1 MGRRRLARGI
11 RLGLVALL
19 IVAGSAAALAL
30 VLARTSAGRELALE
44 WALDRLRS
52 QLNGTIHVGSTG
64 PGGTWGGA
72 TLHRVAIAD
81 AEGRTVAT
89 ADSIRARYSLRDL
102 LGGGPAVA
110 DLRLWSPVVVHEPGP
125 DGGSRLASVFARG
138 SGSREEDAAAADVQE
153 DVAAAGVREASVDE
167 ASGPVDDGV
176 DATAGASGFA
186 VHGARIHDG
195 AVVLRNADG
204 DERRVEGIHAE
215 LASVT
220 LLPRPGTDFV
230 ADVDSLTVSY
240 PLAEGRLQIA
250 AADAV
255 VEGTTRDVALVA
267 ERVRLPSSVAAARAT
282 ARQDAAGHWT
292 LVLEADGARS
302 ALTDHAWV
310 DAVAER
316 LDGGLA
322 QGVAQGAWRLEAGPG
337 GMALEAVEGEVEW
350 PGGRV
355 ALSGG
360 IAWASAASGFPSA
373 SGAKPFRFRR
383 LRASGESVDARDA
396 ALWLPPGPAA
406 RLLET
411 GARAVSGAVRLD
423 GAPDSLHLTGS
434 LALLR
439 GADGD
444 TLAVATGGGTV
455 LGSLRSVRDLTLDA
469 DLADFRLARAL
480 HPRFPWTGPGRV
492 SVQATG
498 DLPTGMTVQAQATR
512 DGGGPSSPLRQPPAP
527 LDARLDSV
535 SFAGILYG
543 AGEVAVV
550 EGEATA
556 APLVLSG
563 LERLWPGLAGL
574 GVSRFDAVRGTA
586 SVSGPLE
593 RLRVTAELTTPAGPL
608 SAEGQVGLGSPAVG
622 YDLALSAR
630 DFRLSELAPR
640 LPVPTTVS
648 GAARLVGSGTTL
660 DSLRGALAVAAG
672 PSTVGP
678 VQVDTLDARVRVGGD
693 GLLHVESLFAQAAG
707 FRLQSDGGSLA
718 LAPDAASSAQ
728 GVVVGVSSS
737 SPGPL
742 GLRSLDLDPLAR
754 DNRFEGSVDGSL
766 RLQGQLADMTAALS
780 ATATGP
786 RYGPHSAGALR
797 VEGEARGLRILAP
810 RAAAVRPAPS
820 DTAPPSAVPT
830 STAPPSTVPSS
841 TVPSDAMPPAAVPPD
856 TVPPSDAL
864 PPSTVPSSAAPPSA
878 APPSAAPR
886 ATLSGTVEAT
896 DSVVVGGRRFASV
909 RVEGAY
915 VLDGEAGPLDGAG
928 RALARVERS
937 AGESYE
943 AQAGVRVAGDRGR
956 LDLDRLVLDF
966 GDTRWNLQG
975 PARFDWSPE
984 AVRVQDFG
992 LVRPGSGG
1000 LRLRAD
1006 GRLALRDGESD
1017 FGLEA
1022 RELDLALVGRL
1033 LQLEELVE
1041 GVAQADLRV
1050 YGDANAPRWDG
1061 SAQVEDAAWGSLRF
1075 DSASAEGRYARRTA
1089 QLRAGWWTGE
1099 RRTLA
1104 VTGAVPVDLRFA
1116 SADRLP
1122 DEPMDLQ
1129 IGVDSFPLAAALG
1142 VVDGLTETSGTIAG
1156 DLRLR
1161 GTRSA
1166 PTPAGGLRV
1175 ENGAALV
1182 ESLGVR
1188 LSSAQVEMDVGPDG
1202 KVRVDGSLESGGI
1215 VHVRGIVDAGQPL
1228 DPGFDLAF
1236 WPRGLQVV
1244 NRRDMEAAVTG
1255 DSIVLT
1261 GSYTAPFVEG
1271 ALEVEG
1277 GTVHLEE
1284 FQRSA
1289 ETLSFYDR
1297 SLFEAAT
1304 EGAGPTALAVA
1315 PNPFLANLRVAV
1327 EMHVGRGNWLRSQA
1341 MNIETE
1347 GDLTVTFD
1355 RQRNEL
1361 VLYGAVEVVR
1371 GAYTGLPRPFAMT
1384 EGEFD
1389 FPGTPGFDP
1398 NVSVTAESRLR
1409 TRDGQPLVVTA
1420 DISGPLRS
1428 LRLAL
1433 SSDAGPGVTEG
1444 DIYSYLLTGRPE
1456 SAGQGR
1462 VDAGVSL
1469 VVGRVV
1475 NQIGNLL
1482 APQLN
1487 LDQLSVSQGEQS
1499 LAAATIGA
1507 SSLQVEFGR
1516 YVRDNV
1522 FLKGVYQ
1529 RGYCADP
1536 ALPVNS
1542 GGARVEVEMPR
1553 DVTLEGFFE
1562 NRCTREGFR
1571 GLGGLS
1577 LDQAWI
1583 WGLSFFREWGY

>member
-1 MGRRRLARGI
+1 MRRPRIGRGLRR
-11 RLGLVALL
+11 GLVAVLA
-19 IVAGSAAALAL
+19 VAGAAAVVA
-30 VLARTSAGRELALE
+30 VALARTSVGRELALE

-52 QLNGTIHVGSTG
+52 QLNGTIRVGSTG
-64 PGGTWGGA
+64 PGGSWGGA
-72 TLHRVAIAD
+72 TLHRVEIAD
-81 AEGRTVAT
+81 VEGRPVAT

-125 DGGSRLASVFARG
+125 EGGSRLAAVFALG
-138 SGSREEDAAAADVQE
+138 SGSREDDAAAAG
-153 DVAAAGVREASVDE
+153 AGE
-167 ASGPVDDGV
+167 ASGGK
-176 DATAGASGFA
+176 ASGPRFA

-195 AVVLRNADG
+195 AVVLRSADG
-204 DERRVEGIHAE
+204 KERRLERIHAE
-215 LASVT
+215 LGSVE
-220 LLPRPGTDFV
+220 LAPRPGTDFA
-230 ADVDSLTVSY
+230 ADVDSLTASY
-240 PLAEGRLQIA
+240 LLEEGRLEVA
-250 AADAV
+250 AANAV

-267 ERVRLPSSVAAARAT
+267 ERVRLPSSVASARAT
-282 ARQDAAGHWT
+282 ARQDEDGRWSVA
-292 LVLEADGARS
+292 LEVEDARS
-302 ALTDHAWV
+302 ALADHAWV

-316 LDGGLA
+316 LEGGLA
-322 QGVAQGAWRLEAGPG
+322 QGVARGAWRLEAGPG
-337 GMALEAVEGEVEW
+337 GMSLEAVDGDVEW

-355 ALSGG
+355 ALAGG
-360 IAWASAASGFPSA
+360 LAWGGSAAGFPAASGAEPY
-373 SGAKPFRFRR
+373 RFRR

-396 ALWLPPGPAA
+396 ALWLPPGAAA
-406 RLLET
+406 RLRET
-411 GARAVSGAVRLD
+411 GARAVSGEVLLD
-423 GAPDSLHLTGS
+423 GAPDSLDLAGS

-439 GADGD
+439 GAGGD
-444 TLAVATGGGTV
+444 TLASATASGTV
-455 LGSLRSVRDLTLDA
+455 LGSLRSVRDLALDA
-469 DLADFRLARAL
+469 AFADFRLARAL
-480 HPRFPWTGPGRV
+480 HPRFPWTGPGRA
-492 SVQATG
+492 SLRATG
-498 DLPTGMTVQAQATR
+498 DLPTGMTVRAQATR
-512 DGGGPSSPLRQPPAP
+512 SAARPSAPLRPPAAP
-527 LDARLDSV
+527 SAAPLDSV
-535 SFAGILYG
+535 SFAGVLYG

-550 EGEATA
+550 EGQATA

-563 LERLWPGLAGL
+563 LERLWPGLSGL
-574 GVSRFDAVRGTA
+574 GVSRFAAVRGTA
-586 SVSGPLE
+586 AVSGPLE
-593 RLRVTAELTTPAGPL
+593 RLRVAAELTTPAGPL
-608 SAEGQVGLGSPAVG
+608 VAEGQVGARSPAVG
-622 YDLALSAR
+622 YDLSLSAR
-630 DFRLSELAPR
+630 DFRLSELAPG
-640 LPVPTTVS
+640 LPDPTVVS
-648 GAARLVGSGTTL
+648 GAASLVGSGTTL

-693 GLLHVESLFAQAAG
+693 GLLHVESLFARAAG
-707 FRLQSDGGSLA
+707 FDARSDGGSLA
-718 LAPDAASSAQ
+718 LAPDAASRAQ

-737 SPGPL
+737 SAALPGPRPL
-742 GLRSLDLDPLAR
+742 GALAR
-754 DNRFEGSVDGSL
+754 DARFEGSVDGSV
-766 RLQGQLADMTAALS
+766 RLQGHVADMTAALS
-780 ATATGP
+780 ATATGA
-786 RYGPHSAGALR
+786 RYGPHSAGALK
-797 VEGEARGLRILAP
+797 VEAQARGLRI
-810 RAAAVRPAPS
+810 
-820 DTAPPSAVPT
+820 VP
-830 STAPPSTVPSS
+830 
-841 TVPSDAMPPAAVPPD
+841 D
-856 TVPPSDAL
+856 
-864 PPSTVPSSAAPPSA
+864 
-878 APPSAAPR
+878 AAPR

-896 DSVVVGGRRFASV
+896 DSVVVGRRRFASV

-915 VLDGEAGPLDGAG
+915 ALDGEAGSLDGAG
-928 RALARVERS
+928 RALALVERS

-943 AQAGVRVAGDRGR
+943 AQAGVRVDGDLRR

-966 GDTRWNLQG
+966 GDLRWNLQG
-975 PARFDWSPE
+975 PARFEWGPE

-1022 RELDLALVGRL
+1022 RGLDLALVGRL
-1033 LQLEELVE
+1033 LQLEESVE

-1050 YGDANAPRWDG
+1050 YGAANAPRWDG
-1061 SAQVEDAAWGSLRF
+1061 SARVENAAWGSMRF

-1089 QLRAGWWTGE
+1089 RVRAGWWTGE

-1104 VTGAVPVDLRFA
+1104 VAGEVPLDLRFA
-1116 SADRLP
+1116 SEPLALADRLP
-1122 DEPMDLQ
+1122 DEPMDLE
-1129 IGVDSFPLAAALG
+1129 IAVDSFPLALALG
-1142 VVDGLTETSGTIAG
+1142 VVDGLAEASGTLEG
-1156 DLRLR
+1156 GLRLR

-1166 PTPAGGLRV
+1166 PSPTGELRV

-1188 LSSAQVEMDVGPDG
+1188 LSSAQVEMRVGPDG
-1202 KVRVDGSLESGGI
+1202 KVRVDGSLESGGT
-1215 VHVRGIVDAGQPL
+1215 VRVAGVVDAGRPL

-1236 WPRGLQVV
+1236 WPRGLQVA
-1244 NRRDMEAAVTG
+1244 NRRDVEAAVTG
-1255 DSIVLT
+1255 DSIALT

-1277 GTVHLEE
+1277 GAVRLEE
-1284 FQRSA
+1284 FLRSA

-1297 SLFEAAT
+1297 TLFEAAT
-1304 EGAGPTALAVA
+1304 EGAGPSALAVA

-1361 VLYGAVEVVR
+1361 VLYGAVDVVR
-1371 GAYTGLPRPFAMT
+1371 GTYTGLPRPFAMT

-1409 TRDGQPLVVTA
+1409 TRDGQPMVVTA

-1433 SSDAGPGVTEG
+1433 SSDAGPGVTEA
-1444 DIYSYLLTGRPE
+1444 DIYSYLLTGQPE

-1475 NQIGNLL
+1475 NQLGNLL
-1482 APQLN
+1482 APQLS
-1487 LDQLSVSQGEQS
+1487 LDQLSVSQGERS

-1583 WGLSFFREWGY
+1583 WGLFFFREWGY

>member
-11 RLGLVALL
+11 RIGLVGVL
-19 IVAGSAAALAL
+19 IVAGSAAALAV

-64 PGGTWGGA
+64 PGGSWGGA

-81 AEGRTVAT
+81 AEGRTVAA

-125 DGGSRLASVFARG
+125 NGGSRLASVFASG
-138 SGSREEDAAAADVQE
+138 SGAGEEDAAVADVQE
-153 DVAAAGVREASVDE
+153 EAAAAGVREALVGE
-167 ASGPVDDGV
+167 APGPVEDPE
-176 DATAGASGFA
+176 DAAAAGASGFA
-186 VHGARIHDG
+186 VHSEDAAAGASGFTVHGARIHDG

-215 LASVT
+215 LASVA

-240 PLAEGRLQIA
+240 PLAEGRLEIA
-250 AADAV
+250 AAGAV

-282 ARQDAAGHWT
+282 ARQDAAGRWR
-292 LVLEADGARS
+292 LAMEVDEARS
-302 ALTDHAWV
+302 ALADHAWV

-322 QGVAQGAWRLEAGPG
+322 QGVARGAWRLEAGPG
-337 GMALEAVEGEVEW
+337 GMALEAVDGGVEW

-355 ALSGG
+355 TLSGG
-360 IAWASAASGFPSA
+360 IAWAGAASGSPSA
-373 SGAKPFRFRR
+373 SGAKSFRFRR

-396 ALWLPPGPAA
+396 ALWLSPGAAA
-406 RLLET
+406 RLRET
-411 GARAVSGAVRLD
+411 GARAVSGAVQLD
-423 GAPDSLHLTGS
+423 GTPDSLHLTGS
-434 LALLR
+434 IALLH

-444 TLAVATGGGTV
+444 TLAVATGGGAV
-455 LGSLRSVRDLTLDA
+455 LGSLRSVRNLALDA
-469 DLADFRLARAL
+469 VVSDFRLARAL

-492 SVQATG
+492 SVRATG

-512 DGGGPSSPLRQPPAP
+512 DAGRPSSPLRPPPAAP
-527 LDARLDSV
+527 DAPLDSV

-543 AGEVAVV
+543 AGEVAVI
-550 EGEATA
+550 EGEATV

-586 SVSGPLE
+586 AVSGPLE

-608 SAEGQVGLGSPAVG
+608 AAEGQVGLGSPAVG

-640 LPVPTTVS
+640 LPEPTVVS
-648 GAARLVGSGTTL
+648 GAARLVGSGATL

-707 FRLQSDGGSLA
+707 FRLQSDGGGSLA
-718 LAPDAASSAQ
+718 LAPDAAGSAQ

-742 GLRSLDLDPLAR
+742 GLRSLDPLAR
-754 DNRFEGSVDGSL
+754 DVRFEGSVDGSL

-780 ATATGP
+780 ATAKEP
-786 RYGPHSAGALR
+786 RYGPHSAGTLK

-820 DTAPPSAVPT
+820 DTAPPSALPT
-830 STAPPSTVPSS
+830 STAPPSTVP
-841 TVPSDAMPPAAVPPD
+841 PDAMPPAAVP
-856 TVPPSDAL
+856 TSV
-864 PPSTVPSSAAPPSA
+864 APPSA
-878 APPSAAPR
+878 APW

-896 DSVVVGGRRFASV
+896 DSVVVGRRRFASV

-915 VLDGEAGPLDGAG
+915 VLDGEAGSLDGAG
-928 RALARVERS
+928 RALAHVERS

-943 AQAGVRVAGDRGR
+943 AQAGVRVDGDRGR

-966 GDTRWNLQG
+966 GEPRWNLQG

-1006 GRLALRDGESD
+1006 GRLALRDGDSD

-1022 RELDLALVGRL
+1022 RGLDLALVGRL
-1033 LQLEELVE
+1033 LQLEGLVE

-1061 SAQVEDAAWGSLRF
+1061 SARVEDAAWGSLRF

-1104 VTGAVPVDLRFA
+1104 VTGAVPLDLRFA

-1129 IGVDSFPLAAALG
+1129 IGVDSFPLAAALA

-1166 PTPAGGLRV
+1166 PSPAGELRV

-1188 LSSAQVEMDVGPDG
+1188 LSSAQVQMDVGPDG
-1202 KVRVDGSLESGGI
+1202 KVRVDGSLESGGV
-1215 VHVRGIVDAGQPL
+1215 VHVRGVVDAGQPL

-1304 EGAGPTALAVA
+1304 DGAGPTALTVA
-1315 PNPFLANLRVAV
+1315 RNPFLANLRVAV

-1482 APQLN
+1482 APQLS
-1487 LDQLSVSQGEQS
+1487 LDQFSVSQGEQS

>member
-1 MGRRRLARGI
+1 MGRRRLARGV
-11 RLGLVALL
+11 RLGLVAVL

-52 QLNGTIHVGSTG
+52 QLNGTIRVGSTG
-64 PGGTWGGA
+64 PGGSWGGA
-72 TLHRVAIAD
+72 TLHRVEIAD

-125 DGGSRLASVFARG
+125 DGGSRLASVFAPG
-138 SGSREEDAAAADVQE
+138 SGSGDEDA
-153 DVAAAGVREASVDE
+153 AAAGVREASVDE
-167 ASGPVDDGV
+167 ASGPVDDRE
-176 DATAGASGFA
+176 DAAASAGGFA

-204 DERRVEGIHAE
+204 DERRVQGIHAE
-215 LASVT
+215 LASVA

-240 PLAEGRLQIA
+240 PLAEGRLEIA
-250 AADAV
+250 AAGAV

-267 ERVRLPSSVAAARAT
+267 DRVRLPSSVAAARAT
-282 ARQDAAGHWT
+282 ARQDAAGRWR
-292 LVLEADGARS
+292 LALEVDQARS
-302 ALTDHAWV
+302 ALSDHAWV
-310 DAVAER
+310 DAVAAR
-316 LDGGLA
+316 LDGALA
-322 QGVAQGAWRLEAGPG
+322 QGVARGAWRLEAGPG
-337 GMALEAVEGEVEW
+337 GMALEAVDGGVEW

-360 IAWASAASGFPSA
+360 IAWAGAASGSPSA

-383 LRASGESVDARDA
+383 LRASGESVAARDA
-396 ALWLPPGPAA
+396 ALWLSPGAAA

-411 GARAVSGAVRLD
+411 GARAVSGAVQLD
-423 GAPDSLHLTGS
+423 GAPDSLHLTGNI
-434 LALLR
+434 ALLH

-444 TLAVATGGGTV
+444 TLAVVTGGGTV
-455 LGSLRSVRDLTLDA
+455 LGSLRSVRSLALDA

-492 SVQATG
+492 SVRATG
-498 DLPTGMTVQAQATR
+498 DLPTGMTVRAQATR
-512 DGGGPSSPLRQPPAP
+512 GGERPSSPLRQLPAP
-527 LDARLDSV
+527 LDAPLDSV

-550 EGEATA
+550 EGEATV

-586 SVSGPLE
+586 TVSGPLE
-593 RLRVTAELTTPAGPL
+593 RLRVTAELTTPAGL
-608 SAEGQVGLGSPAVG
+608 LAAEGQVGLGSPAVG

-630 DFRLSELAPR
+630 GFRLSELAPR
-640 LPVPTTVS
+640 LPAPTVVS
-648 GAARLVGSGTTL
+648 GAARLVGSGATL

-742 GLRSLDLDPLAR
+742 GLRSLDPLAR
-754 DNRFEGSVDGSL
+754 DVRFEGSVDGSL

-810 RAAAVRPAPS
+810 RAAAPRPAPL
-820 DTAPPSAVPT
+820 DIAPPSALPS
-830 STAPPSTVPSS
+830 STAPPFAVPSSAVPPDAMPPSTVPS
-841 TVPSDAMPPAAVPPD
+841 D

-864 PPSTVPSSAAPPSA
+864 PPSAVPSSA

-909 RVEGAY
+909 RVEGTY

-928 RALARVERS
+928 RALVRVERS

-1022 RELDLALVGRL
+1022 RGLDLALVGRL

-1050 YGDANAPRWDG
+1050 YGGANAPRWDG
-1061 SAQVEDAAWGSLRF
+1061 SARVEDAAWGSLRF

-1129 IGVDSFPLAAALG
+1129 IGVDSFPLAAVLG

-1166 PTPAGGLRV
+1166 PSPAGELRV

-1188 LSSAQVEMDVGPDG
+1188 LSAAQVQMDVGPDG
-1202 KVRVDGSLESGGI
+1202 KVRVDGSLESGGA
-1215 VHVRGIVDAGQPL
+1215 VHVRGVVDAGQPL

-1482 APQLN
+1482 APQLS

>member
-52 QLNGTIHVGSTG
+52 QLNGTIRVGSTG

-138 SGSREEDAAAADVQE
+138 SGSREEDAAAA
-153 DVAAAGVREASVDE
+153 
-167 ASGPVDDGV
+167 
-176 DATAGASGFA
+176 GARGFA

-195 AVVLRNADG
+195 TVVLRNADG
-204 DERRVEGIHAE
+204 EERRVEGIHAE
-215 LASVT
+215 LASVA

-230 ADVDSLTVSY
+230 ANVDSLTVSY

-282 ARQDAAGHWT
+282 ARQDAAGHWR

-322 QGVAQGAWRLEAGPG
+322 QGVARGAWRLEAGPG

-360 IAWASAASGFPSA
+360 IAWASAAAGSPSA
-373 SGAKPFRFRR
+373 SGAKPLRFRR

-396 ALWLPPGPAA
+396 ALWLPPGAAA

-434 LALLR
+434 LALLH

-455 LGSLRSVRDLTLDA
+455 LGSLRSVRDLALDA
-469 DLADFRLARAL
+469 DLADFRLARTL

-492 SVQATG
+492 SVRATG

-512 DGGGPSSPLRQPPAP
+512 DGGRPSSPLRQPPAP

-608 SAEGQVGLGSPAVG
+608 AAEGQVGLGSPAVG
-622 YDLALSAR
+622 YDLALSTR
-630 DFRLSELAPR
+630 DFRLSKLAPR
-640 LPVPTTVS
+640 LPAPTTVS

-693 GLLHVESLFAQAAG
+693 GLLHVESFFAQAAG

-728 GVVVGVSSS
+728 GVLVGVSSS

-754 DNRFEGSVDGSL
+754 DVRFEGSVDGSL

-780 ATATGP
+780 ATAKEP
-786 RYGPHSAGALR
+786 RYGPHSAGTLK

-810 RAAAVRPAPS
+810 RAAAARPAPS
-820 DTAPPSAVPT
+820 DTAPPSALPT
-830 STAPPSTVPSS
+830 STVPP
-841 TVPSDAMPPAAVPPD
+841 DAMPPAAVPPD
-856 TVPPSDAL
+856 
-864 PPSTVPSSAAPPSA
+864 AAPPSA
-878 APPSAAPR
+878 VPSSAVPQ
-886 ATLSGTVEAT
+886 ATFSGTVEAT
-896 DSVVVGGRRFASV
+896 DSVVVAGRRFASV
-909 RVEGAY
+909 RIEGTY
-915 VLDGEAGPLDGAG
+915 VLEGEAGSLDGAG
-928 RALARVERS
+928 RALALVERS

-943 AQAGVRVAGDRGR
+943 AQAGVRVDGDRGR

-966 GDTRWNLQG
+966 GDVRWNLQG

-1017 FGLEA
+1017 FGLKA

-1033 LQLEELVE
+1033 LQLEDLVE

-1075 DSASAEGRYARRTA
+1075 DSASAEGRYARRAT

-1104 VTGAVPVDLRFA
+1104 VTGEIPLDLRFA

-1122 DEPMDLQ
+1122 DEPMDLA
-1129 IGVDSFPLAAALG
+1129 IEVDSFPLAAALG
-1142 VVDGLTETSGTIAG
+1142 VVDGLTETSGTITG
-1156 DLRLR
+1156 DLQLR

-1166 PTPAGGLRV
+1166 PSPAGELRV
-1175 ENGAALV
+1175 ENGTALV

-1188 LSSAQVEMDVGPDG
+1188 LSSAQVEMVVGPDG
-1202 KVRVDGSLESGGI
+1202 KVQVNGSLESGGI
-1215 VHVRGIVDAGQPL
+1215 VHVRGVVDASRPL

-1236 WPRGLQVV
+1236 RPRGLQVV

-1297 SLFEAAT
+1297 NLFEAAT

-1444 DIYSYLLTGRPE
+1444 DIYSYLLTGQPE

>member
-11 RLGLVALL
+11 RLGLVAVL
-19 IVAGSAAALAL
+19 IVAGSATALAL

-52 QLNGTIHVGSTG
+52 QLNGTIRVGSTG

-153 DVAAAGVREASVDE
+153 DATAAGVREAAVGE
-167 ASGPVDDGV
+167 ASGPVDDRE
-176 DATAGASGFA
+176 DAAATGASGFT

-195 AVVLRNADG
+195 TVVLRNADG
-204 DERRVEGIHAE
+204 EERRVEGIHAE
-215 LASVT
+215 LASVA

-230 ADVDSLTVSY
+230 ADVDSLTVLY
-240 PLAEGRLQIA
+240 PLAEGRLEIVA
-250 AADAV
+250 AGAV

-282 ARQDAAGHWT
+282 ARQDAAGRWT

-302 ALTDHAWV
+302 ALADHAWV

-322 QGVAQGAWRLEAGPG
+322 QGVARGAWRLEAGPG
-337 GMALEAVEGEVEW
+337 GMALDAVEGEVEW

-360 IAWASAASGFPSA
+360 IAWASAASGSPSA

-383 LRASGESVDARDA
+383 LHASGESVDARDA
-396 ALWLPPGPAA
+396 ALWLPPGAAA

-411 GARAVSGAVRLD
+411 GARAVSGAVQLD

-444 TLAVATGGGTV
+444 TLAVATGGSTV
-455 LGSLRSVRDLTLDA
+455 LGGLRSVRDLTLDA
-469 DLADFRLARAL
+469 DLADFRLARVL
-480 HPRFPWTGPGRV
+480 HPRFPWTGPGRF
-492 SVQATG
+492 SVRATG

-512 DGGGPSSPLRQPPAP
+512 DGGRPSSPLRQPPGP
-527 LDARLDSV
+527 LDVRLDSV

-586 SVSGPLE
+586 AVSGPLE

-608 SAEGQVGLGSPAVG
+608 AAEGQVGLGSPAVG

-630 DFRLSELAPR
+630 DFRLSELSPR
-640 LPVPTTVS
+640 LPAPTTVS

-754 DNRFEGSVDGSL
+754 DVRFEGSVDGSL
-766 RLQGQLADMTAALS
+766 RLQGQLAAMTAALS
-780 ATATGP
+780 ATVTEP
-786 RYGPHSAGALR
+786 RYGPHSAGTLK

-810 RAAAVRPAPS
+810 RAATARPAPS

-830 STAPPSTVPSS
+830 STAPPSTVASS
-841 TVPSDAMPPAAVPPD
+841 TVPPDAMPPAA
-856 TVPPSDAL
+856 A
-864 PPSTVPSSAAPPSA
+864 PPSTVP
-878 APPSAAPR
+878 
-886 ATLSGTVEAT
+886 TFSGTVEAT
-896 DSVVVGGRRFASV
+896 DSVVVGGRRFALV

-915 VLDGEAGPLDGAG
+915 VLDGEAGSLDGAG
-928 RALARVERS
+928 RALALVERS

-943 AQAGVRVAGDRGR
+943 AQAGVRVDGDRGR

-966 GDTRWNLQG
+966 GDMRWNLQG

-1041 GVAQADLRV
+1041 GIAQADLRV

-1104 VTGAVPVDLRFA
+1104 VTGEIPLDLRFA

-1122 DEPMDLQ
+1122 DEPMDLE
-1129 IGVDSFPLAAALG
+1129 IKVDSFPLAAALG
-1142 VVDGLTETSGTIAG
+1142 VVDGLTETSGTVAG

-1166 PTPAGGLRV
+1166 PSPAGGLRV

-1188 LSSAQVEMDVGPDG
+1188 LSSAQVEMDVDPDG
-1202 KVRVDGSLESGGI
+1202 KVHVDGSLESGGI
-1215 VHVRGIVDAGQPL
+1215 VHIRGVVDASQPL

-1444 DIYSYLLTGRPE
+1444 DIYSYLLTGQPE
-1456 SAGQGR
+1456 SAGQRR